1 MVNLICRQSDS
12 GHWTA
17 RQSLSWFQCLR
28 PKRPSHCGPT
38 YALNGT
44 GIAGLGLRGDSGP
57 LVDWQRLA
65 ADWQIGS
72 KIGKLGD
79 EQCGCWTGQAG
90 LTGPWQLGCPRMSE
104 CLRMSY
110 RSLRVMFE
118 ACVAPMHTMHIACNS
133 CVCICMYQ
141 FLAVKPGIPQAS
153 HSCSLYSTCSQWV
166 HVQLDLPT

>member
-1 MVNLICRQSDS
+1 M
-12 GHWTA
+12 
-17 RQSLSWFQCLR
+17 
-28 PKRPSHCGPT
+28 RPSHCGPT

-44 GIAGLGLRGDSGP
+44 GIAGLGLRGDFGAIGRLAEIGSR
-57 LVDWQRLA
+57 LADWQQ
-65 ADWQIGS
+65 DWQIGRRTMWMLNWS
-72 KIGKLGD
+72 S
-79 EQCGCWTGQAG
+79 W

-153 HSCSLYSTCSQWV
+153 HSCLERGFERVPDYWFKQCISFFLSSFS
-166 HVQLDLPT
+166 